1 MLDDGKNIFTCRLN
15 GRLGNQM
22 FMIANAYSQALDHNS
37 KFIVPKY
44 DVDLSDYIE
53 NVYRKLDFSI
63 NYIDDL
69 KDDESYVSIGTTF
82 HYSAMEIPK
91 NKNVIFNGYF
101 QSDKFFSSNSFEI
114 KELFSPTDEFIIN
127 FYDKFKFIKNNDTIV
142 INVRRGDYLHYPNHH
157 PVLSKE
163 YIINALE
170 YIPNNKT
177 SPIIVISDD
186 IEWCKE
192 NINIDDVFFAEDI
205 YSWEALWLM
214 SLCKHFIIS
223 NSSFS
228 WWGAFLGEKENSVVV
243 CPDIWFGPEIEVNTS
258 DIYRSNWIKVPSYH
272 KDGTL
277 YPK

>member
-1 MLDDGKNIFTCRLN
+1 MSDDEKFIFTCRLN

-22 FMIANAYSQALDHNS
+22 FMIANAYSQALDNNC
-37 KFIVPKY
+37 KFIAPKY
-44 DVDLSDYIE
+44 DVELSDYIE

-63 NYIDDL
+63 NQIDDL
-69 KDDESYVSIGTTF
+69 KDDESYVSVGTTF
-82 HYSAMEIPK
+82 HYSEMEIPK
-91 NKNVIFNGYF
+91 NKNIIFNGYF
-101 QSDKFFSSNSFEI
+101 QSEKFFSSNSFKI
-114 KELFSPTDEFIIN
+114 KELFSPTDEFVIN
-127 FYDKFKFIKNNDTIV
+127 FYDKFKFITNNDTIV
-142 INVRRGDYLHYPNHH
+142 INVRRGDYLHYPDHH

-192 NINIDDVFFAEDI
+192 NINIDGVFFAENI
-205 YSWEALWLM
+205 SPWESLWLM

-228 WWGAFLGEKENSVVV
+228 WWGAFLGEKPHSITL
-243 CPDIWFGPEIEVNTS
+243 CPDVWFGPEIKVDTS
-258 DIYRSNWIKVPSYH
+258 DIYRNNWIKIPTYH
-272 KDGTL
+272 KGGIL